1 MKRNINEIENE
12 PKKKKGGEVS
22 EKPKVSSLKRSLKF
36 IHIQPD

>member
-12 PKKKKGGEVS
+12 PKKKKGEVS